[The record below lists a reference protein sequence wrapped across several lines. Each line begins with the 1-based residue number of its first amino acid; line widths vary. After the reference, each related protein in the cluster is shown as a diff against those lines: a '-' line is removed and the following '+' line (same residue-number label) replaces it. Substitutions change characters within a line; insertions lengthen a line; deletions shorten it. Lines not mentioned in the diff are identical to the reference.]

1 MKSSS
6 FLCLSV
12 GLLIF
17 ALNSCAMKETDV
29 VESYLV
35 KQDAAMKKSAK
46 RSRERARS
54 RESRWSTF
62 SDRADSRYDSWID
75 SVMR

>member
-6 FLCLSV
+6 FFCLSV
-12 GLLIF
+12 GLLTL
-17 ALNSCAMKETDV
+17 ALYSCAMKETDV

-46 RSRERARS
+46 RSRERARA
-54 RESRWSTF
+54 RESRWSSF
-62 SDRADSRYDSWID
+62 SDRADARYDSWID